1 MAYPFF
7 YGIRKLARVEFV
19 ETRSIK
25 DSNHKSDLL
34 HFFFAFFL
42 HLPFAQLIQTLLF
55 GQFFG
60 RYDF

>member
-25 DSNHKSDLL
+25 DSNHKSD
-34 HFFFAFFL
+34 FT
-42 HLPFAQLIQTLLF
+42 TLLLCF
-55 GQFFG
+55 LSPLAICAIDSNALVRPILRQV
-60 RYDF
+60 